1 MTTVLFVHGT
11 GVRQPGY
18 EETFLLIEQKLQAE
32 RPDLK
37 VERCLWGDF
46 LGTKLNAQGASIPLY
61 DATLALDEGEEEDYE
76 VVLWEQLYCDPLY
89 ELRVLSLK
97 PVDESVSS
105 PFGEQPGDELHT
117 RVESLSSSPEL
128 QAKLE
133 EAGIADVFDEA
144 REVVIRSDPY
154 TETLQKASEELGEC
168 REAVARAIVA
178 QAMFNCEQQEKYP
191 PVLTDAQLRDE
202 VVKILTLVLG
212 EAELGIGDWVVK
224 PLSQLAQP
232 IGTFYVKRRRGVI
245 TSSVSPT
252 PCDILLYQGRG
263 DRIRTFIREKIEQA
277 EPPVVLLAHS
287 LGGIACVDLL
297 VKEESLKERVKLLV
311 TAGSQ
316 APFLYEINALY
327 SLEYGEPLPDY
338 FPSWLNIYD
347 LRDFLSYIGANVFP
361 DKVQDVLV
369 DSKQPF
375 PRSHGAYWTNE
386 AVWKAIIPRL
396 P

>member
-287 LGGIACVDLL
+287 LGGIAWDCLCRLMVLPTRSGLSSDIAPSVSKPIGPFQVYGHSLL
-297 VKEESLKERVKLLV
+297 ARYVLKEIQK
-311 TAGSQ
+311 
-316 APFLYEINALY
+316 
-327 SLEYGEPLPDY
+327 
-338 FPSWLNIYD
+338 
-347 LRDFLSYIGANVFP
+347 
-361 DKVQDVLV
+361 
-369 DSKQPF
+369 SKSSRGQQCIC
-375 PRSHGAYWTNE
+375 RHSHTNHS
-386 AVWKAIIPRL
+386 K
-396 P
+396 